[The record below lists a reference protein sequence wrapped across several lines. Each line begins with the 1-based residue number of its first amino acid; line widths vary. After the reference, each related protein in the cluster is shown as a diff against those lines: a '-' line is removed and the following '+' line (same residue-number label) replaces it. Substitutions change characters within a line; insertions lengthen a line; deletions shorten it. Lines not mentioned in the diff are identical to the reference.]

1 MAKVI
6 STSGKRKTA
15 VARAT
20 LREGK
25 GQVRIN
31 SILLD
36 IYSNPLARGKIQ
48 EPLILAGDEIV
59 KKVKIDV
66 EVDGGGWLG
75 QAEASRLAIARAL
88 VGYTG
93 SKKLERTYLDYDRNL
108 MVADV
113 RFKEQCKPNDSK
125 ARAKRSKSYR

>member
-1 MAKVI
+1 MAKI
-6 STSGKRKTA
+6 ITTSGKRKTS

-20 LREGK
+20 LKEGK

-31 SILLD
+31 KILLD
-36 IYSNPLARGKIQ
+36 NYSNPLARGKIQ
-48 EPLILAGDEIV
+48 EPLFLAGDDII

-66 EVDGGGWLG
+66 VVNGGGWLG

-88 VGYTG
+88 VGFTG
-93 SKKLERTYLDYDRNL
+93 SKKLERTFLDYDRNL

-125 ARAKRSKSYR
+125 ARAKRQKSYR

>member
-66 EVDGGGWLG
+66 EADGGGWLG